1 MLTAVHLRLDA
12 QKVEQLGQ
20 LALALRTG
28 RDEEPHRGM
37 GLHRIAQLND
47 IDAAG
52 GVASFCELLS
62 TDVEAMQIMALE
74 MVANLIALENAAG
87 NERSAGEAVA
97 QSGACTQLVKL
108 MGSRVL
114 NLQQGKSMRPEVE
127 RKALRVVFHI
137 CKSTA
142 CQNALR
148 RAGGAS
154 RLLELLATDSPAE
167 LETRVEAA
175 RCLSR
180 FVSNNPENIA
190 DLAANNGV
198 AHLCGLLG
206 DFIEMES
213 STRMGVPGL
222 ASGLYGDGFPRVESH
237 DAAIEAILQTIWEC
251 IYVFDAGPSFSQ
263 TTRAVAQIP
272 ANSIRCFV
280 SVLQN
285 GDDHMNRDLA
295 SRVLTKAAHEP
306 SLVAIMAGETAF
318 IKELMLMLDSDEDY
332 TIASEILHGL
342 CSTPP
347 NVTGSDDPENSKRE
361 AHSELLRAIF
371 DLEVFDLVLKKL
383 NACVIGEDQFVG
395 EIRFQEKLL
404 GITKSFSAESAE
416 YADYIC
422 SHGGVRTLSAFLL
435 SKRKEPLVP
444 VCAQTLMNLCEF
456 NPAIFEELY
465 DQKTSDFFH
474 RMLQTPPD
482 EKRLSALRYFQSLL
496 ANGRC
501 IPVGVLDT
509 LFLLASGRDS
519 ALKVKSLE
527 VIAGLTG
534 VKSVSAL
541 LDPLEDPPSPEYAE
555 LVLRLKERVVG
566 LAYFPSLM
574 SIATTPGDGE
584 MRANAIKCIRCAI
597 DGGDE
602 LVARM
607 LDQEM
612 LRAFWMGMRRSMDT
626 PMDSLSASELA
637 ANKAVVQLLYLVL
650 SSPAAQVDSIVA
662 EQVSNLVAVVTE
674 FIVSQPS
681 RLSIGIGVIRLIIS
695 HELWKHKFF
704 SLLVDST
711 TMGLKFMEALMNAIE
726 QSSAAAAE
734 SGGESIFDD
743 SINVLTSIV
752 ADTTNEGMVNLVIS
766 ARVHILLLEFL
777 REDASDHVVTSAL
790 SLLDTLTQTRRIR
803 LLILEA
809 GPVLKPLVNM
819 YEVTSSTFAEADDER
834 QEIGRQI
841 GKILVHLASD
851 PLEFRKTLYDHRDVL
866 PRVVLGNILSP
877 VDEVASTAEEI
888 VLHLVETDFATCP
901 LWIDLIETVNV
912 QLVFQ
917 VLAAAKRPSVQVT
930 AVRKLVDMVF
940 SHPEI
945 LENEETG
952 LSAVEKN
959 TLMTLLITFFVD
971 FDPRTSVV
979 GVLALSLL
987 LKNGQTLTP
996 EQMEKVAVDGAVSLV
1011 YWIQKGTERHQEN
1024 AVNIL
1029 FDGITDPALK
1039 LKFFQQLQS
1048 PAVQRDGAFILEL
1061 SLQLLDGD
1069 VAVKASGMFKR
1080 CSLLVSM
1087 LELTDFATL
1096 SKECIRTLAEV
1107 AEVFLTLVGSQQEPR
1122 EEKKEEG
1129 DEKEAP
1135 TALSHA
1141 FSISMVRFLTV
1152 VVAWPAL
1159 RSKIMKKGAMEKVV
1173 VLFKLHKRSAATQPE
1188 SKAIADAARALIKTL
1203 CIDDIPKLVS
1213 LNVIDIMLEFPSGDE
1228 AAGQSTDEI
1237 AEMLDTMIAIA
1248 DCGVSG
1254 KMALM
1259 DTDGVLDNLE
1269 QAFVTILGSDA
1280 DPHDLTEL
1288 LVTSE
1293 DGKKLMLVC
1302 RIASLVL
1309 DLARRFSYRE
1319 QILLV
1324 PGLWR
1329 PIVTL
1334 MEWFPSV
1341 FENDALPPS
1350 AEVTDAFSRV
1360 FSGGLPFL
1368 EALVISE
1375 QELIESTRLAQIGRV
1390 FSRTLATFV
1399 DGHKSREVFIRAC
1412 DGLMVFFEN
1421 PRGRRALG
1429 ADEVANAEA
1438 TMKAQ
1443 GLRCLKAEEFSLDCV
1458 LALLELVFV
1467 ATPVVT
1473 ATFSDDKELAQRNSW
1488 ILAVVLHVLFKMN
1501 EWSDTLD
1508 VTCLLVLLTRC
1519 CASLSTRS
1527 LLYEHVEYG
1536 RVLEVVGEL
1545 ASAAEWKR
1553 YRRRAIKLLAM
1564 LGEEDSIQEATASA
1578 DRQQSSA
1585 FRGKNSSTTSLSSLS
1600 SGTDSP
1606 AGRLTIRCFH
1616 CRQAVHIAPN
1626 VNMLTATCP
1635 SCQQSVA
1642 ETNDAAST
1650 ALHALPS
1657 VNEGAAASS
1666 SNISV
1671 EVESLEEKKAAE
1683 NGSLEVSPSSSPKAE
1698 GEAAFTCVNCSKVL
1712 QIPAGVSSTEVVC
1725 PHCMHLA
1732 ATRKTTR
1739 GAIPALSER
1748 DESIES
1754 GQSTPKSS
1762 ALASGGMEKRSSSS
1776 SLSGIDVRDTKVV
1789 SCGHCSKHLI
1799 VKNGASAVK
1808 CPSCEGISKLS
1819 STTST
1824 FCCAFSLLVVDV
1836 HGVLTVI
1843 LAFPCVRVCVQP
1855 KR

>member
-1 MLTAVHLRLDA
+1 M
-12 QKVEQLGQ
+12 
-20 LALALRTG
+20 ALRTG
-28 RDEEPHRGM
+28 RDEEPQRDNSL

-52 GVASFCELLS
+52 GVASFCELLI

-74 MVANLIALENAAG
+74 MVANLIALENIAG

-97 QSGACTQLVKL
+97 QSGACAQLVKL

-127 RKALRVVFHI
+127 RKALRVVFYI
-137 CKSTA
+137 CRSTA
-142 CQNALR
+142 CQDALR

-154 RLLELLATDSPAE
+154 RLLELLATDSTAA

-180 FVSNNPENIA
+180 FVRNNPENIA
-190 DLAANNGV
+190 DLTANNGV

-222 ASGLYGDGFPRVESH
+222 SSGYHDGYPRDEAH

-251 IYVFDAGPSFSQ
+251 IYVFDAGPSFPQ
-263 TTRAVAQIP
+263 TKRAVAQIP
-272 ANSIRCFV
+272 ASSIRSFV

-285 GDDHMNRDLA
+285 GDHSNRDLA
-295 SRVLTKAAHEP
+295 SRVLTKVSHEP

-347 NVTGSDDPENSKRE
+347 EVAESDDAENSKGD
-361 AHSELLRAIF
+361 AHSDLLRAIF
-371 DLEVFDLVLKKL
+371 DLNVFELVLKKL
-383 NACVIGEDQFVG
+383 NACVIGDDQFIG

-404 GITKSFSAESAE
+404 GIVKNFSAESAA

-422 SHGGVRTLSAFLL
+422 SNGCVRTLSAFLL
-435 SKRKEPLVP
+435 SPRKQPLVP
-444 VCAQTLMNLCEF
+444 LCAQTLMNLCEF
-456 NPAIFEELY
+456 NPAIFDELY
-465 DQKTSDFFH
+465 DRNASDFFH

-482 EKRLSALRYFQSLL
+482 ENRLSALRYFQSLL
-496 ANGRC
+496 TNGRC
-501 IPVGVLDT
+501 ISVGVLDT
-509 LFLLASGRDS
+509 LFLLASGRVS
-519 ALKVKSLE
+519 TLKAKSLE

-541 LDPLEDPPSPEYAE
+541 MDPLEDPPSPEHAD
-555 LVLRLKERVVG
+555 LVLKLKDRVVG
-566 LAYFPSLM
+566 IAYFPSLM

-584 MRANAIKCIRCAI
+584 MRVNAIKCIRCAI

-626 PMDSLSASELA
+626 PADSLSASEFA
-637 ANKAVVQLLYLVL
+637 VNKAIVQLLYLVL
-650 SSPAAQVDSIVA
+650 SSSAAQVDSLVGD
-662 EQVSNLVAVVTE
+662 QVSNLVTVVTE

-681 RLSIGIGVIRLIIS
+681 RLSLGIGIIRLIIS
-695 HELWKHKFF
+695 HESWKLKFF
-704 SLLVDST
+704 SLLVEST
-711 TMGLKFMEALMNAIE
+711 TMGLKFMEALMNGIE
-726 QSSAAAAE
+726 QSSAAATKR
-734 SGGESIFDD
+734 GEEPTFDD
-743 SINVLTSIV
+743 SITVLTALV

-777 REDASDHVVTSAL
+777 KEDASGYVVVSAL
-790 SLLDTLTQTRRIR
+790 TLLDTLTQTRRIR

-809 GPVLKPLVNM
+809 GPALKPLVNM
-819 YEVTSSTFAEADDER
+819 YEATTQTFADAGHER
-834 QEIGRQI
+834 QEIARQI
-841 GKILVHLASD
+841 GKILVHLSSD

-866 PRVVLGNILSP
+866 PRIILGSILSP
-877 VDEVASTAEEI
+877 VEEVASTAEEI

-901 LWIDLIETVNV
+901 LWIDLIEAVNV

-917 VLAAAKRPSVQVT
+917 VLAGAKRPSVQVT

-959 TLMTLLITFFVD
+959 TLVTLLITFFVD

-987 LKNGQTLTP
+987 LKNGQTFTQ

-1024 AVNIL
+1024 AVSIL

-1048 PAVQRDGAFILEL
+1048 PAVQRDAAFILEL

-1069 VAVKASGMFKR
+1069 VAVNADGMFKR
-1080 CSLLVSM
+1080 CSLLVGM

-1096 SKECIRTLAEV
+1096 TKECMRTLAEV
-1107 AEVFLTLVGSQQEPR
+1107 AELFLTLVGSQQEPQ
-1122 EEKKEEG
+1122 EEKKAEDNDEG
-1129 DEKEAP
+1129 
-1135 TALSHA
+1135 TATHLDHA
-1141 FSISMVRFLTV
+1141 FSMSMVRLLTI

-1159 RSKIMKKGAMEKVV
+1159 RAKIIKKGAMEKVV
-1173 VLFKLHKRSAATQPE
+1173 VLFKLHKRAAATQPE
-1188 SKAIADAARALIKTL
+1188 SKAIADASRALIKAL

-1213 LNVIDIMLEFPSGDE
+1213 LNVIDIMLEFPSGE
-1228 AAGQSTDEI
+1228 QAAGQSVEDI
-1237 AEMLDTMIAIA
+1237 AEMLDTMSAIA
-1248 DCGVSG
+1248 ECGVSG
-1254 KMALM
+1254 KAALM
-1259 DTDGVLDNLE
+1259 DADGVLANLE
-1269 QAFVTILGSDA
+1269 QAFARILRGDA
-1280 DPHDLTEL
+1280 ESRDLTKL
-1288 LVTSE
+1288 LVESE
-1293 DGKKLMLVC
+1293 DGKKLELVC
-1302 RIASLVL
+1302 RITTLVL

-1319 QILLV
+1319 QILLL
-1324 PGLWR
+1324 PGLWD

-1341 FENDALPPS
+1341 FEDDASPPS
-1350 AEVTDAFSRV
+1350 PEVADAFCRV

-1375 QELIESTRLAQIGRV
+1375 QESIEPARLVRVGRV
-1390 FSRTLATFV
+1390 FTRTLATFV
-1399 DGHKSREVFIRAC
+1399 NGHKSRDVFIRAC
-1412 DGLMVFFEN
+1412 EGLMLFFEN
-1421 PRGRRALG
+1421 PRARRALDT
-1429 ADEVANAEA
+1429 AELENAEA
-1438 TMKAQ
+1438 ILKAQ
-1443 GLRCLKAEEFSLDCV
+1443 GLRCLKADEYSLDCV
-1458 LALLELVFV
+1458 VALLELVLV
-1467 ATPVVT
+1467 AFPAAPASV
-1473 ATFSDDKELAQRNSW
+1473 SDDKELAQRNSW
-1488 ILAVVLHVLFKMN
+1488 VLAVVLHMLFKSS
-1501 EWSDTLD
+1501 EWGDTLD
-1508 VTCLLVLLTRC
+1508 VSCLLMLLTRC
-1519 CASLSTRS
+1519 CASLSTRN
-1527 LLYEHVEYG
+1527 LLFEHVEYA
-1536 RVLEVVGEL
+1536 RVLEVVGQL
-1545 ASAAEWKR
+1545 AGGAEWRR
-1553 YRRRAIKLLAM
+1553 YRRHAVKLLAM
-1564 LGEEDSIQEATASA
+1564 LGEEDAIQGATASA
-1578 DRQQSSA
+1578 DRQQSSL
-1585 FRGKNSSTTSLSSLS
+1585 FQRKNNSTASLSSLGS
-1600 SGTDSP
+1600 ATDAP
-1606 AGRLTIRCFH
+1606 AVRHTIRCFH
-1616 CRQAVHIAPN
+1616 CRQAVHIAR
-1626 VNMLTATCP
+1626 NMSLLTVTCP

-1642 ETNDAAST
+1642 ETADAAAT

-1666 SNISV
+1666 SKIVVSRG
-1671 EVESLEEKKAAE
+1671 SMEEKKTTERSSFDA
-1683 NGSLEVSPSSSPKAE
+1683 SPSSSSASSSPKAKDE
-1698 GEAAFTCVNCSKVL
+1698 SEFTCVNCSKVL
-1712 QIPAGVSSTEVVC
+1712 QIPADVSATEVVC

-1732 ATRKTTR
+1732 ATRKTSR
-1739 GAIPALSER
+1739 AAIPALNER
-1748 DESIES
+1748 DDSIES
-1754 GQSTPKSS
+1754 GQSTPKS
-1762 ALASGGMEKRSSSS
+1762 GGTAARTEGGLEKRPSSSS

-1789 SCGHCSKHLI
+1789 SCGHCGKHLI

-1819 STTST
+1819 TTTST
-1824 FCCAFSLLVVDV
+1824 FCRHSFLPCA
-1836 HGVLTVI
+1836 
-1843 LAFPCVRVCVQP
+1843 
-1855 KR
+1855 